1 MNHLTAQTGLAD
13 TLRNLTREDWLGLAV
28 LLIAVALVAGSG
40 SMMSVDSI
48 QGWYADLD
56 KPAWSPPDWL
66 FGPVWTALYILMSIA
81 AWLIW
86 LRRGE
91 DLARAALTAYALQLL
106 LNAAWSPLFF
116 AMQNPTL
123 ALLDCIALWLALA
136 VTVVLFYQV
145 RLLAGLLLVP
155 YLLWTS
161 FALSLNAAI
170 VALN

>member
-1 MNHLTAQTGLAD
+1 M
-13 TLRNLTREDWLGLAV
+13 GLAV
-28 LLIAVALVAGSG
+28 LLIAAALVAGSG
-40 SMMSVDSI
+40 SMTSVDSI
-48 QGWYADLD
+48 QGWYTDLE

-81 AWLIW
+81 AWLVW

-91 DLARAALTAYALQLL
+91 DLAQAALTAYALQLL

-116 AMQNPTL
+116 ALQNPTL

-136 VTVVLFYQV
+136 ATIVLFYQV
-145 RLLAGLLLVP
+145 RLLAGILLVP

-161 FALSLNAAI
+161 FALSLNIAI
-170 VALN
+170 VVLN